1 MRRSLLVLG
10 ILTPALIIGTVTFVA
25 LRPGVQIPLTAQE
38 GGPRGG
44 GNPTCVVEPG
54 CPACRCS
61 VPACGM
67 PCTGANGGGNTGGDG
82 TSVECPSA
90 FPYCSNGSD
99 ISCPE
104 GTVVQIH
111 PTDRCAQNT
120 GYCHVCVPP
129 GSDGHNPPADPTTAP
144 ECTDPAYPYCGN
156 GPNIDCPQGT
166 YVDTEPGFDNT
177 CSINGVPN
185 SGRCFICRSFD
196 DGADDTGGDDG
207 GTTAGGGG
215 GTGNGTQPSCPQCD
229 TACAPTSP
237 WQTCDQCRQ
246 SYCPFGPSVCRPIT
260 SSSSSSVNTC
270 TAAGCFLSG
279 GNAFCKTQGLGCQ
292 NKAVYPFY
300 ECSGVCGNGEL
311 ESASGETCDDGNTC
325 GGDCCT
331 STCQVDPTCACAV
344 SSLHGAA
351 SSPSSGSCAAPY
363 VCGINAF
370 GACGGQQY
378 VGGDNTC
385 TLSDGRSGQCW
396 QCGTTCNRNGRCEGG
411 EGLLCGD
418 CGNIPPPGSPPL
430 GCGYQFVGKFKDKS
444 YAQYQNDPEALY
456 FTIGQ
461 VFSGVSNCDRTA
473 VVGLLP
479 GCAYAGV
486 NQNEWGI
493 NCIYTP
499 GVTSIDG
506 RVWFG
511 FVYGS
516 RPEGCTATFNAPF
529 ESGGPG
535 VPGTVITVSSPV
547 NTCI

>member
-1 MRRSLLVLG
+1 MRRSLIVLG

-25 LRPGVQIPLTAQE
+25 LRPGVQIPLTAQ
-38 GGPRGG
+38 GGPRNGG
-44 GNPTCVVEPG
+44 EGGSPACVVPPG
-54 CPACRCS
+54 CPVCRCS
-61 VPACGM
+61 TPACGM
-67 PCTGANGGGNTGGDG
+67 PCRGGGEPPPPSDP
-82 TSVECPSA
+82 SPECPA
-90 FPYCSNGSD
+90 DYPYCAGGS
-99 ISCPE
+99 INCPE
-104 GTVVQIH
+104 GTILDTQ
-111 PTDRCAQNT
+111 
-120 GYCHVCVPP
+120 
-129 GSDGHNPPADPTTAP
+129 PAFDTCTYNGDP
-144 ECTDPAYPYCGN
+144 N
-156 GPNIDCPQGT
+156 G
-166 YVDTEPGFDNT
+166 
-177 CSINGVPN
+177 
-185 SGRCFICRSFD
+185 GRCHICRPIGSGD
-196 DGADDTGGDDG
+196 DSGTTGGDTG

-270 TAAGCFLSG
+270 TAGGCFLSG

-444 YAQYQNDPEALY
+444 NPQYENDPEALY